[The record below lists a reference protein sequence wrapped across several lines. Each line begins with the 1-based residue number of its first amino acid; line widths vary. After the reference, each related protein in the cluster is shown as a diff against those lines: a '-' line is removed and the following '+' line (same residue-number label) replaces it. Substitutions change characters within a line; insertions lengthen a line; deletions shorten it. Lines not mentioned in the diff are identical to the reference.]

1 MVKFL
6 YRGLF
11 IAPAL
16 LLVGCA
22 SQNNQV
28 TPPPPPAQY
37 SISGTVVNLA
47 GSNGGLVLQNN
58 GNDDL
63 PVNANGNFQFA
74 ITIASGSAFN
84 VTILTQPS
92 GPAQQCTVANGSG
105 MAPAHVNSVKVEC
118 GHNEW
123 AWMAGSQT
131 FNQLSTYGNQGMP
144 AAGNT
149 PSGRQYPATW
159 TDASGDLW
167 LFGGYGEDSNG
178 TLLPMNDF
186 WKFRA
191 GEWTWI
197 GGPTVG
203 GQSGNYGT
211 LGVPTP
217 NGIPGARDQA
227 VSWTDSS
234 GNFWLFGG
242 IGFDSVGH
250 DAQLNDLWKY
260 SGGEWTWMGGSAVA
274 NVNGIYGSLGVPAPT
289 NIPGARSAAAV
300 WLDSSGDVW
309 LFGGLGYDGSSA
321 MVGMLSD
328 LWNYSAGQWT
338 WMGGSSV
345 TNQQGIY
352 GTQGVAAA
360 SNVPGARFA
369 AYNWIDASGQLWLFG
384 GVAYDSIATSG
395 SMNDLWKY
403 SGGQW
408 TWMGGFKL
416 ANQTGIYGIQ
426 GTSSANN
433 LPGARQAGLSWT
445 DAAGN
450 GWLFGGNGHY
460 GPSSVGELNDL
471 WKFSNGQWT
480 WVSGSSLGN
489 QSSSYGTEGSLAPGN
504 TPAGRTSSTRGVDGN
519 GNLWLFGGWALTG
532 ATSGNL
538 NDLWMYMP

>member
-1 MVKFL
+1 MLFDGKAIFQRLGYAALILASLLLFL
-6 YRGLF
+6 YVMNLRSRFYYSGPDYSFLFWLFAWAASAGVGLLLSRKW
-11 IAPAL
+11 AL
-16 LLVGCA
+16 LLLFLPGVVFSVVFCMGLA
-22 SQNNQV
+22 NS
-28 TPPPPPAQY
+28 
-37 SISGTVVNLA
+37 SGVPSWAVLVNLLFV
-47 GSNGGLVLQNN
+47 GV
-58 GNDDL
+58 
-63 PVNANGNFQFA
+63 
-74 ITIASGSAFN
+74 
-84 VTILTQPS
+84 
-92 GPAQQCTVANGSG
+92 TVA
-105 MAPAHVNSVKVEC
+105 
-118 GHNEW
+118 
-123 AWMAGSQT
+123 
-131 FNQLSTYGNQGMP
+131 
-144 AAGNT
+144 T
-149 PSGRQYPATW
+149 PIVLLRFW
-159 TDASGDLW
+159 
-167 LFGGYGEDSNG
+167 
-178 TLLPMNDF
+178 TLL
-186 WKFRA
+186 
-191 GEWTWI
+191 
-197 GGPTVG
+197 
-203 GQSGNYGT
+203 
-211 LGVPTP
+211 
-217 NGIPGARDQA
+217 
-227 VSWTDSS
+227 
-234 GNFWLFGG
+234 WLFGG

-504 TPAGRTSSTRGVDGN
+504 TPAGRTSSTRWVDGN